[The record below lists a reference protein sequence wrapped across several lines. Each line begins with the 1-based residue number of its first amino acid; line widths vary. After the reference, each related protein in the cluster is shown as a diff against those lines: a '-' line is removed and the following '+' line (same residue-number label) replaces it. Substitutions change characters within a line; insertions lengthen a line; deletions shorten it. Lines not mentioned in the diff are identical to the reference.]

1 MSMGAGPFRSCC
13 PSPSFSVM
21 ITKKRSMP
29 LGEIQGPVC
38 VSITLRSGM
47 TPILEPSQ
55 TRSSEAKGQ
64 ERTSKSALFAEKKNA
79 KHAARGNS
87 ICDLI
92 ELPCDVED
100 LPPTA
105 SSLIS
110 SSLSAP
116 PQTEMFK
123 LPVGPRCLASSFRI
137 DIIKDIS

>member
-1 MSMGAGPFRSCC
+1 
-13 PSPSFSVM
+13 
-21 ITKKRSMP
+21 
-29 LGEIQGPVC
+29 
-38 VSITLRSGM
+38 VSITMLRGVA
-47 TPILEPSQ
+47 PILEPSQ

-100 LPPTA
+100 LPPPA

-110 SSLSAP
+110 SSLPAP
-116 PQTEMFK
+116 PR
-123 LPVGPRCLASSFRI
+123 PRCLNFQWARAVSRAVSEL
-137 DIIKDIS
+137 IS